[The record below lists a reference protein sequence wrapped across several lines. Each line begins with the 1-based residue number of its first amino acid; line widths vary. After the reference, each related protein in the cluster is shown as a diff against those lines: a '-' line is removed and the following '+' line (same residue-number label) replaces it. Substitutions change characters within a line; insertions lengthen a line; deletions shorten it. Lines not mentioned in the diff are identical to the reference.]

1 MFKSTG
7 RAEKIW
13 FSTLQ
18 QPIRIIFK
26 INKKETHNL
35 IFQSTPTKSK
45 LPQNSTTLI
54 HSSILTNT
62 LCATIQ
68 ETNFENKSPSNSM
81 PHTQTSST
89 KKKKK
94 LPSTK
99 TWRDWTRNKIQYGRA
114 EKNER
119 EREPVFRRVVL
130 SGLGRMGSHQ
140 FYLTL
145 SNIYGLPRVQTIKH
159 HDYFEQTG
167 PFLRPISI
175 FRIFI

>member
-7 RAEKIW
+7 REEKIW

-35 IFQSTPTKSK
+35 IFESTPTKSK
-45 LPQNSTTLI
+45 LPQNPTTLI

-94 LPSTK
+94 ITQHKNMEGL
-99 TWRDWTRNKIQYGRA
+99 NKKQNPIWQSR
-114 EKNER
+114 EER
-119 EREPVFRRVVL
+119 ERERTCVSAGCTVGFGPNGFSSILPHPVKYIWFA
-130 SGLGRMGSHQ
+130 
-140 FYLTL
+140 
-145 SNIYGLPRVQTIKH
+145 
-159 HDYFEQTG
+159 TG
-167 PFLRPISI
+167 PNYKPPWLFRINRPISQAH
-175 FRIFI
+175 FNF